1 MEEYKEIIE
10 WYKSTLIFKLS
21 QIGYALNCNLLFSDR
36 LEKINMDKS
45 FELIKF
51 LKDGDKVFLDLGAI
65 KYNEIL
71 NNIVNAI
78 KSLNIK
84 LNFYLQFEP
93 FVPHNII
100 NLLLPLAY
108 HIYAQNNNYSHP
120 LVHCMPIGIRDCG
133 TITKSIHDN
142 FYHSYLFNEGLK
154 TVSKKHLCL
163 IGGIANDNHPDR
175 LISYNYL
182 NDKSFVYDIS
192 KIQFPYNMT
201 SRYGRVPIYEYYKY
215 INQSNYVIAP
225 YGCGVDTHRFFEI
238 IYLKSIPIVKKTN
251 TAFDKLYEIF
261 PCLVINE
268 WTDIT
273 EELLNSNLDILKLKI
288 NIFFEKYPNFYFNTN
303 VLDDL
308 LLTT

>member
-1 MEEYKEIIE
+1 MEEYKEIIQ
-10 WYKSTLIFKLS
+10 YYNSTLIFKLS
-21 QIGYALNCNLLFSDR
+21 QIGYAVNCNLIFSDR
-36 LEKINMDKS
+36 LEKIDIYKS

-51 LKDGDKVFLDLGAI
+51 LKDGDKIFIDIGAI
-65 KYNEIL
+65 KNNENL
-71 NNIVNAI
+71 NIIVDAI

-84 LNFYLQFEP
+84 LIFYLMYEP
-93 FVPHNII
+93 FVSCDII
-100 NLLLPLAY
+100 NKILPLSY
-108 HIYAQNNNYSHP
+108 HIYCQNNNYSHP

-133 TITKSIHDN
+133 LVAKSIHDN

-163 IGGIANDNHPDR
+163 IGGTANQTHNDR
-175 LISYNYL
+175 LISYNFL
-182 NDKSFVYDIS
+182 KDKSFVYDIS
-192 KIQFPYNMT
+192 KLNFLYNMT
-201 SRYGRVPIYEYYKY
+201 SNYGKVPVYKYYEY

-225 YGCGVDTHRFFEI
+225 YGTGVDTHRFFEI

-251 TAFDKLYEIF
+251 TAFDKLYDIF

-268 WTDIT
+268 WNDIT
-273 EELLNSNLDILKLKI
+273 EELLNSNLEIIKLKI
-288 NIFFEKYPNFYFNTN
+288 NDFFQKYPDCYFNTN

>member
-51 LKDGDKVFLDLGAI
+51 LKDGDKVFLDLCAI

>member
-36 LEKINMDKS
+36 LEKINIDKS

-84 LNFYLQFEP
+84 LNFYLQAEP
-93 FVPHNII
+93 SVPNNII
-100 NLLLPLAY
+100 EILLPLSY

-133 TITKSIHDN
+133 TIAKSMHDN
-142 FYHSYLFNEGLK
+142 FYHSYLFNEGLNN
-154 TVSKKHLCL
+154 VSKKYLCL
-163 IGGIANDNHPDR
+163 IGGIANQNHHDR

-182 NDKSFVYDIS
+182 KDKSFVYDVS
-192 KIQFPYNMT
+192 KFEFPYNMT
-201 SRYGRVPIYEYYKY
+201 SYYGKIPVYEYYKY

-225 YGCGVDTHRFFEI
+225 YGGGVDTHRFFEI

-251 TAFDKLYEIF
+251 TAFDKLYKIF
-261 PCLVINE
+261 PCLIINE

-273 EELLNSNLDILKLKI
+273 EELLISNLDILKLKI
-288 NIFFEKYPNFYFNTN
+288 NDFFEKYPNFYFNTN
-303 VLDDL
+303 VLDNL

>member
-1 MEEYKEIIE
+1 MEEYKEIIK

-21 QIGYALNCNLLFSDR
+21 QIGYALNCNLIFSDR
-36 LEKINMDKS
+36 LQYLDINKS
-45 FELIKF
+45 LQLITF
-51 LKDGDKVFLDLGAI
+51 LKDGDKIFLTLDAI
-65 KYNEIL
+65 KNNEIL
-71 NNIVNAI
+71 NYIINII

-84 LNFYLQFEP
+84 LIFYLQDEP
-93 FVPHNII
+93 FVPHDII
-100 NLLLPLAY
+100 NKILPLAY
-108 HIYAQNNNYSHP
+108 HIYCQNNNYSHP

-133 TITKSIHDN
+133 TVAKSMHDN

-154 TVSKKHLCL
+154 DISKKHLCL
-163 IGGIANDNHPDR
+163 IGGIANQNNSDR
-175 LISYNYL
+175 LIAYNYL
-182 NDKSFVYDIS
+182 KDKSFVYDIS
-192 KIQFPYNMT
+192 NLNFPYNMT
-201 SRYGRVPIYEYYKY
+201 SNYGKVPVYKYYEY

-225 YGCGVDTHRFFEI
+225 YGAGVDTHRFFEI

-251 TAFDKLYEIF
+251 SAFDKLYDIF

-288 NIFFEKYPNFYFNTN
+288 NDFFQKYPDCYFNTN
-303 VLDDL
+303 ILDDL

>member
-1 MEEYKEIIE
+1 MEEYNEIIK

-21 QIGYALNCNLLFSDR
+21 QIGYALNCNLIFSDR
-36 LEKINMDKS
+36 LEKINIDKS

-65 KYNEIL
+65 KYYEIL

-84 LNFYLQFEP
+84 LSFYLQAEP
-93 FVPHNII
+93 SVPNNII
-100 NLLLPLAY
+100 KILLPLSY
-108 HIYAQNNNYSHP
+108 HIYSQNNNFYHH
-120 LVHCMPIGIRDCG
+120 LVKCMPIGIRDCG
-133 TITKSIHDN
+133 NVAKSIHDN

-154 TVSKKHLCL
+154 TVSKKYLCL
-163 IGGIANDNHPDR
+163 IGGVGDTHPDR
-175 LISYNYL
+175 LISYNCIK
-182 NDKSFVYDIS
+182 DKSFVYDIS
-192 KIQFPYNMT
+192 KLLFPYNMT
-201 SRYGRVPIYEYYKY
+201 SRYGRVPIYKYYEY
-215 INQSNYVIAP
+215 INQSSYVITPSGA
-225 YGCGVDTHRFFEI
+225 GVDTHRFFEV

-251 TAFDKLYEIF
+251 TVFDKLYDIF
-261 PCLVINE
+261 PCLIIND
-268 WTDIT
+268 WNDIT

-288 NIFFEKYPNFYFNTN
+288 NDFFQKYPDCYFNIN

>member
-21 QIGYALNCNLLFSDR
+21 QIGYALNCNLLFSNR
-36 LEKINMDKS
+36 LEKINIDKS
-45 FELIKF
+45 FQLIKF
-51 LKDGDKVFLDLGAI
+51 LKDGDKVFLDLGALQ
-65 KYNEIL
+65 YNEVFNNIL
-71 NNIVNAI
+71 NSI
-78 KSLNIK
+78 KSLKIK
-84 LNFYLQFEP
+84 LNFYLQYEP
-93 FVPHNII
+93 FVPHYII
-100 NLLLPLAY
+100 DSLLPLAY

-133 TITKSIHDN
+133 TIAKSMHDN
-142 FYHSYLFNEGLK
+142 FYHNYLFNEGLNN
-154 TVSKKHLCL
+154 VYKKYLCL
-163 IGGIANDNHPDR
+163 IGGIAITNHPDR

-182 NDKSFVYDIS
+182 KDKSFVYDIS
-192 KIQFPYNMT
+192 TFNFPHNMT
-201 SRYGRVPIYEYYKY
+201 SYYGKIPVYEYYKY

-225 YGCGVDTHRFFEI
+225 YGGGVDTHRFFEI

-251 TAFDKLYEIF
+251 TCFDKLYEIF
-261 PCLVINE
+261 PCLIINE

-288 NIFFEKYPNFYFNTN
+288 NDFFEKYPNFYFNTN

>member
-1 MEEYKEIIE
+1 MEEYKEIIK

-21 QIGYALNCNLLFSDR
+21 QIGYALNCNLIFSNR
-36 LEKINMDKS
+36 LEFLDIYKS
-45 FELIKF
+45 LQLLTF
-51 LKDGDKVFLDLGAI
+51 LKDGDKIFLSLDAI
-65 KYNEIL
+65 KNNDIL
-71 NNIVNAI
+71 DHIIDII

-84 LNFYLQFEP
+84 LIFYLQQEP
-93 FVPHNII
+93 FVSHDII
-100 NLLLPLAY
+100 NNILPLAY
-108 HIYAQNNNYSHP
+108 HIYCQNNNYSNP

-133 TITKSIHDN
+133 TVAKSLHDN

-154 TVSKKHLCL
+154 DISKKHLCL
-163 IGGIANDNHPDR
+163 IGGIANENHNDR
-175 LISYNYL
+175 LIAYNYL
-182 NDKSFVYDIS
+182 KDKCFVYDIS
-192 KIQFPYNMT
+192 NLNFPYNKT
-201 SRYGRVPIYEYYKY
+201 SYYGKIPVYKYYEY

-225 YGCGVDTHRFFEI
+225 YGGGVDTHRFFEI

-251 TAFDKLYEIF
+251 SAFDKLYDIF

-288 NIFFEKYPNFYFNTN
+288 NDFFQKYPDCYFNTN
-303 VLDDL
+303 ILDDL

>member
-21 QIGYALNCNLLFSDR
+21 QIGYALNCNLLFSNR
-36 LEKINMDKS
+36 LEKINIDKS

-133 TITKSIHDN
+133 TIAKSMHDN

-154 TVSKKHLCL
+154 TVSKKYLCL
-163 IGGIANDNHPDR
+163 IGGVGDTHPGR
-175 LISYNYL
+175 VILYNCIK
-182 NDKSFVYDIS
+182 DKSFVYDVS
-192 KIQFPYNMT
+192 KFEFPYNMT
-201 SRYGRVPIYEYYKY
+201 SYYGKIPVYEYYKY

-251 TAFDKLYEIF
+251 TAFDKLYDIF
-261 PCLVINE
+261 PCLIIND
-268 WTDIT
+268 WNDIT

-288 NIFFEKYPNFYFNTN
+288 NDFFQKYPDCYFNIN